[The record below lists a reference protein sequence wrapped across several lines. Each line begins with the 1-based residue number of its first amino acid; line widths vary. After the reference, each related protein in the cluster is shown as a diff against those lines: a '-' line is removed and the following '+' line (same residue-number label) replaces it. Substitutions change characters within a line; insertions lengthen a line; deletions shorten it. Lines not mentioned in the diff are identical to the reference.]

1 MDSLKRLLNLDD
13 GDSLVDQDLIAFSAS
28 LSIHVLVLLFLASI
42 FSRSPQKEQASLI
55 IQSTSIEEEID
66 FTAPTE
72 EIVVSEDPTEQV
84 GTEGFEGSEIPRE
97 TTPVFSDLAPVSL
110 ESGIDLPVDNSVELI
125 AARDLNTSVQAGG
138 SEASAKGSEG
148 AMDILAAVIDDH
160 LEQRPTVVCWLFDQ
174 SVSLAAQRKDIAS
187 RLDKV
192 FLQVN
197 NPGLRNMVVSFGEEI
212 NFVVKSPVEES
223 RVVVDA
229 IESIP
234 VDDSGNEMT
243 FSAIKA
249 AAESARS
256 LRPKNNVMIV
266 VFTDEVGNDVG
277 LCEKTAQY
285 CRNVGVS
292 VYVVGVPAPFG
303 TSEVKIKYVE
313 FDPKYA
319 QDVTWAVVNQGPE
332 SRFPEFVRLSNDE
345 AVDSGFGPFH
355 LSKLCADTSGMY
367 LRIHANSGSKNRVS
381 DAETAAMSSRLRMFF
396 DPEVMRKYRPDYG
409 SPERLER
416 EIKSNLAKKSLV
428 MAASETAA
436 TPIKSPQLMFPK
448 KDEGSFVELLSEAQ
462 KASAKVQPMIDK
474 TCGILLAGFSD
485 RDKIEERRWRAG
497 YDLSLGR
504 LLAAKVRADA
514 YNFMLAKAKG
524 GLKFEDKNSDTWE
537 LVPSDELSVGS
548 QTEKIAKQAKT
559 LLEKVVA
566 EHPGTPWAYYAS
578 EDLKIP
584 LGYEWVERHTGVNKK
599 DMPAGGNNPP
609 APRKDDQKKMLAPP
623 KRNLKNI

>member
-1 MDSLKRLLNLDD
+1 MDNRWWHLDE
-13 GDSLVDQDLIAFSAS
+13 SDQDVLAFLAS
-28 LSIHVLVLLFLASI
+28 LSVHVFVLVFLACV
-42 FSRSPQKEQASLI
+42 FSSSAKRERVPLV
-55 IQSTSIEEEID
+55 IQSPVAEEEIEL
-66 FTAPTE
+66 TAPE
-72 EIVVSEDPTEQV
+72 EIVVSEEQMEP
-84 GTEGFEGSEIPRE
+84 GTEGFDGSDIPQSFS
-97 TTPVFSDLAPVSL
+97 PVFSDLAPVSL
-110 ESGIDLPVDNSVELI
+110 ENGIDLPVDHSSEI
-125 AARDLNTSVQAGG
+125 IPAQDLVANVGPGG

-148 AMDILAAVIDDH
+148 AMDILAAVIDSH

-174 SVSLAAQRKDIAS
+174 SVSLVAQRKDIAS

-197 NPGLRNMVVSFGEEI
+197 NPGLRNMVVSFGEKI
-212 NFVVKSPVEES
+212 NFVVKSPTKES
-223 RVVVDA
+223 EVVVDA

-234 VDDSGNEMT
+234 VDDSGAEMT
-243 FSAIKA
+243 FSAIMA
-249 AAESARS
+249 AAESAKQIRS
-256 LRPKNNVMIV
+256 SKNNMMIV

-292 VYVVGVPAPFG
+292 VYVVGIPAPFG
-303 TSEVKIKYVE
+303 TNEVKIKYME
-313 FDPKYA
+313 FDPKYS

-332 SRFPEFVRLSNDE
+332 SRFPEFVRLSNDD

-355 LSKLCADTSGMY
+355 LSKICADTGGMY
-367 LRIHANSGSKNRVS
+367 LRVHANSGSKGRVS
-381 DAETAAMSSRLRMFF
+381 DEETAPLASSLRMFF
-396 DPEVMRKYRPDYG
+396 DPDVMRGYRPDYG
-409 SPERLER
+409 SPERLEK
-416 EIKSNLAKKSLV
+416 EIKSNQAKKALV
-428 MAASETAA
+428 MAASENAA

-474 TCGILLAGFSD
+474 TCGILLAGLSD

-566 EHPGTPWAYYAS
+566 EHSGTPWAYYAS

>member
-1 MDSLKRLLNLDD
+1 MNNRWWHLDD
-13 GDSLVDQDLIAFSAS
+13 SDQDVLAFLVS
-28 LSIHVLVLLFLASI
+28 LSVHVFVLVFLACI
-42 FSRSPQKEQASLI
+42 FSSSAKKEQVSI
-55 IQSTSIEEEID
+55 VIQSPVAEEEVD
-66 FTAPTE
+66 LTTPE
-72 EIVVSEDPTEQV
+72 EIVVSDEPMES
-84 GTEGFEGSEIPRE
+84 GTEGSDGSDIPQSVS
-97 TTPVFSDLAPVSL
+97 PVFSDLAPVSL
-110 ESGIDLPVDNSVELI
+110 ENGIDLPVDHSSEI
-125 AARDLNTSVQAGG
+125 ISAQDLVANVGPGG

-148 AMDILAAVIDDH
+148 AMDILAALIDSH

-174 SVSLAAQRKDIAS
+174 SVSLVGQRKDIAS

-197 NPGLRNMVVSFGEEI
+197 NPGLRNMVVSFGEKI
-212 NFVVKSPVEES
+212 NFVVKTPTKES
-223 RVVVDA
+223 EVVVDA
-229 IESIP
+229 IKNIP
-234 VDDSGNEMT
+234 VDDSGAEMT
-243 FSAIKA
+243 FAAIAA
-249 AAESARS
+249 AAESAKQIRS
-256 LRPKNNVMIV
+256 SKNNVMIV

-277 LCEKTAQY
+277 LCEKVAHY

-292 VYVVGVPAPFG
+292 VYVVGIPAPFG

-332 SRFPEFVRLSNDE
+332 SRFPEFVRLSNDD

-355 LSKLCADTSGMY
+355 LSKICADTGGMY
-367 LRIHANSGSKNRVS
+367 LRIHANSGSNGRVS
-381 DAETAAMSSRLRMFF
+381 DEETAPMASRLRMFF
-396 DPEVMRKYRPDYG
+396 DPDVMRGYRPDYG

-416 EIKSNLAKKSLV
+416 EIKSNQAKKALV
-428 MAASETAA
+428 IAASETAA
-436 TPIKSPQLMFPK
+436 TPIQSPKLVFPK
-448 KDEGSFVELLSEAQ
+448 KDEGTFVEILSEAQ

-474 TCGILLAGFSD
+474 ASGILLAGLPD
-485 RDKIEERRWRAG
+485 RDKIEEKRWRAG

-514 YNFMLAKAKG
+514 YNLMLAKAKS

-537 LVPSDELSVGS
+537 LVPSNELSVGS
-548 QTEKIAKQAKT
+548 QTEKIAKQAKA
-559 LLEKVVA
+559 LLEKVAA

>member
-1 MDSLKRLLNLDD
+1 MDNRWHLDE
-13 GDSLVDQDLIAFSAS
+13 SNQDVLAFLAS
-28 LSIHVLVLLFLASI
+28 LSVHVFVLVFLACV
-42 FSRSPQKEQASLI
+42 FSSSAKRERVSLM
-55 IQSTSIEEEID
+55 IQSPVAEEEID
-66 FTAPTE
+66 LTTPE
-72 EIVVSEDPTEQV
+72 EIVVSEDPMEP
-84 GTEGFEGSEIPRE
+84 GTEGFDGSDMPQSFS
-97 TTPVFSDLAPVSL
+97 PVFSGLAPVSL
-110 ESGIDLPVDNSVELI
+110 ENGIDLPADHSSEI
-125 AARDLNTSVQAGG
+125 IPAQDLVANVGPGG

-148 AMDILAAVIDDH
+148 AMDILAAVIDSH

-174 SVSLAAQRKDIAS
+174 SVSLVAQRKDIAS
-187 RLDKV
+187 RLDRV
-192 FLQVN
+192 FLQIN
-197 NPGLRNMVVSFGEEI
+197 NPGLRNMVVSFGEKI
-212 NFVVKSPVEES
+212 SFVVKSPTKES
-223 RVVVDA
+223 EVVVDA

-234 VDDSGNEMT
+234 VDDSGAEMT

-292 VYVVGVPAPFG
+292 VYVVGIPAPFG
-303 TSEVKIKYVE
+303 TNEVKIKYVE
-313 FDPKYA
+313 FDPKYS

-332 SRFPEFVRLSNDE
+332 SRFPEFVRLSNDD

-355 LSKLCADTSGMY
+355 LSKICADTGGMY
-367 LRIHANSGSKNRVS
+367 LRVHANSGSKGRVS
-381 DAETAAMSSRLRMFF
+381 DEETAPLSSSLRMFF
-396 DPEVMRKYRPDYG
+396 DPDIMRGYRPDYG
-409 SPERLER
+409 SPERLEK
-416 EIKSNLAKKSLV
+416 EIKSNQAKKALV
-428 MAASETAA
+428 VAASQTAA

-448 KDEGSFVELLSEAQ
+448 KDEGSFVEILSEAQ

-474 TCGILLAGFSD
+474 MCGILLAGLSD